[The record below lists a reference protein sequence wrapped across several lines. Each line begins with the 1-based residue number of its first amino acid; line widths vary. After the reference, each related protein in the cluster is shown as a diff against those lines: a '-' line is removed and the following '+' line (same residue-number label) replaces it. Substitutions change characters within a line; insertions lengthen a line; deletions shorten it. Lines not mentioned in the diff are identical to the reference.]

1 MEQYFK
7 AREQESNTQQEIK
20 ETADELREIINR
32 EIESLNTDK

>member
-7 AREQESNTQQEIK
+7 AREQEYNSQQELK